1 MKKILPLV
9 ALLGALGLAGSA
21 IAEPEVTHFT
31 LLNGLEVVVIPDH
44 RAPVVTH
51 MIWYKVGAA
60 DETPGKS
67 GLAHFLEHLMFKGT
81 ARNPADRFSLTV
93 AAIGGQENAFTTSD
107 YTGFF
112 QRVPRDHLKEMMAFE
127 ADRITGLVLTDAV
140 VRPELNVVLEE
151 QNMRVA
157 NNPNSRLAE
166 QMDAALYLNHPYGR
180 PVIGWRPEIEKLD
193 RDDALAFYRRFYT
206 PNNAI
211 VVVAGDVTPAEVKAD
226 AEDTYGKIAPRAD
239 IAPRQRPREPQQ
251 EAPRT
256 VTLADARVE
265 QPSMSRYY
273 LAPSRTTAKPGE
285 SEALEVLA
293 HILGSGANSRLYRTL
308 VVERKVA
315 LNAGAYYS
323 DTALDYGKFGV
334 YASPQPGKTLQDV
347 EAAIDAVLTDVCEN
361 GVTNDELTLAK
372 NRLIA
377 DAVYA
382 QDNQATLARW
392 YGAALATGETVEMVQ
407 RWPDHIRAVTADAVS
422 AAARQWLDRRSSVT
436 GYLVNSFQAA
446 ENIHECDASV
456 VYLARPPRRSGVA
469 CRSAC
474 RRAGNGDDDRA
485 RGEPGRYRSV
495 AGARAG
501 GADDRRRFRFRRRLR
516 SGPGRE
522 SRNSQP
528 CCLPSRR
535 RCRRFRF
542 KSLSHAP

>member
-1 MKKILPLV
+1 VSKNLLLV
-9 ALLGALGLAGSA
+9 LATTLAAATAVSA
-21 IAEPEVTHFT
+21 KADPAVTHFT
-31 LLNGLEVVVIPDH
+31 LRNGLEVVVVPDH

-81 ARNPADRFSLTV
+81 AQHPANSFSQAV
-93 AAIGGQENAFTTSD
+93 AAIGGQENAFTASD

-112 QRVPRDHLKEMMAFE
+112 QRVPREHLKEMMAFE
-127 ADRITGLVLTDAV
+127 ADRITGLVLTDDV

-180 PVIGWRPEIEKLD
+180 PTIGWRPEIEALD

-206 PNNAI
+206 PNNAV
-211 VVVAGDVTPAEVKAD
+211 VVVAGDVTAEEVKAD
-226 AEDTYGKIAPRAD
+226 AEETYGKIAPRAE
-239 IAPRQRPREPQQ
+239 IAPRQRPKEPPQ

-256 VTLADARVE
+256 VTLADGKVE
-265 QPSMSRYY
+265 QPSLNRFY

-293 HILGSGANSRLYRTL
+293 HVLGTGSNSRLYRTL
-308 VVERKVA
+308 VAEQGIA

-323 DTALDYGKFGV
+323 GTALDYGKFGV
-334 YASPQPGKTLQDV
+334 FASPKPGKTLHEV
-347 EAAIDAVLTDVCEN
+347 EIAIDAVLADVSEH
-361 GVTNDELTLAK
+361 GITADELDLAK

-392 YGAALATGETVEMVQ
+392 YGAALASGETVDMVRQ
-407 RWPDHIRAVTADAVS
+407 WPEAIRAVTADAVRE
-422 AAARQWLDRRSSVT
+422 AARNWLDRRASVT
-436 GYLVNSFQAA
+436 GYLVNA
-446 ENIHECDASV
+446 
-456 VYLARPPRRSGVA
+456 
-469 CRSAC
+469 
-474 RRAGNGDDDRA
+474 
-485 RGEPGRYRSV
+485 
-495 AGARAG
+495 
-501 GADDRRRFRFRRRLR
+501 LR
-516 SGPGRE
+516 SEEKR
-522 SRNSQP
+522 S
-528 CCLPSRR
+528 
-535 RCRRFRF
+535 
-542 KSLSHAP
+542 